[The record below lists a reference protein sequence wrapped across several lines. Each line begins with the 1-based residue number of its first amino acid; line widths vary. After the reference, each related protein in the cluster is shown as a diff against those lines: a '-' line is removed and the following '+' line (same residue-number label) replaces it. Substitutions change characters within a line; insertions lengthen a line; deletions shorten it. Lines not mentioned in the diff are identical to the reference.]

1 MSAQTEQESF
11 SFQAEVVQILDLM
24 VHSLYS
30 NKEIFLRELISN
42 ASDAIDRLRLE
53 LLSQSELP
61 DADGPLQI
69 RVSYDSGARTITVA
83 DNGIG
88 MSRQEVIEHIG
99 TIAKSGTREFLQA
112 LTGDQRKDA
121 SLIGQFGVGFYSA
134 FIVADRVTLTT
145 RREGLTVAEGVRW
158 ESDGRGE
165 YTLETV
171 EQPSRG
177 TTVVLHLRE
186 GEDDLLNGFRLR
198 TIIKKYSDHISLPI
212 MMPPEPAEGQEP
224 AAEEAPVNQASALW
238 ARPKSELTEQDY
250 KDFYQHVTGDFTDP
264 LAWVHSK
271 IEGTYEYTLLLFVP
285 SRAPFDLWM
294 PQVGRGIKLHI
305 RRVFVLEDS
314 GRLMP
319 QYLRFIRG
327 VIDSSDLPLNVSREL
342 LQGSRV
348 VDNIRSNATKK
359 VLRLLADTAEKEPE
373 KYATF
378 WQEFGAVL
386 KEGLAEDYGNRDEIA
401 KLLRFT
407 STKSASDEPDV
418 SLADYVGRM
427 KEGQQHIYYLLA
439 PGLAAAQ
446 ASPHLEAFRKK
457 GIEVL
462 LLGDG
467 EGIDN
472 WVVASLRDFDGKR
485 LQSVAQGSGDLSE
498 LEDEAERAA
507 KEQASAE
514 FAGLVGQLKAVLA
527 GRAYDVRVS
536 SRLTTS
542 PACIVANEP
551 EIEINLARRL
561 RGSGLP
567 TQPVLEINPQHPL
580 LRRLNHEP
588 ADLHLA
594 EWANVLFDQAVL
606 TLGARM
612 TEPAAFV
619 RRLNDLLVTLSGAAE
634 AAPDR
639 PRPQTRPRPRTRS
652 LSRRA
657 GCSCRAGKLLAV
669 SDLHV
674 SYPQNRQ
681 WVEDLPPGSP
691 GDWLLVVGDVA
702 EKVADIEWTLRTLAG
717 RFGTVV
723 WVPGNHDLWSHPS
736 DPVKLRGEERYQ
748 HLVARCR
755 ELGVITPEDPYPVW
769 PGAGGPAV
777 IVPLFLLYDYSFRPD
792 GASTKAEGLALAY
805 QAGVVGTDERMLHPD
820 PYPSREAWCQAR
832 IDATTP
838 RLAALD
844 PAAADHPGQPF
855 SAHPRTHPDPAL
867 PGVRPVV
874 RHRADGRL
882 APALPRPRRRLR
894 PPAHPQDHLA
904 GRRAVRG
911 GVPRLPAGAGEV
923 PEPPAQADPDPAV
936 RARVDG
942 GRPTWCNVHPLPGR

>member
-1 MSAQTEQESF
+1 MPVSAQTEQESF

-53 LLSQSELP
+53 LLSRSELP

-112 LTGDQRKDA
+112 LTGDQRKDV

-145 RREGLTVAEGVRW
+145 RRAGLTAAEGARW
-158 ESDGRGE
+158 ESDGRGQ

-171 EQPSRG
+171 EVPSRG
-177 TTVVLHLRE
+177 TSIVLHLRE

-212 MMPPEPAEGQEP
+212 VMPPES
-224 AAEEAPVNQASALW
+224 EESSDGESQINQAAALW

-250 KDFYQHVTGDFTDP
+250 KDFYQHVAGDFTDP

-294 PQVGRGIKLHI
+294 PQVGRGVKLHI

-314 GRLMP
+314 GQLLP

-327 VIDSSDLPLNVSREL
+327 VIDSSDLPLNISREL

-348 VDNIRSNATKK
+348 VDNIRSNATRK

-373 KYATF
+373 KYAAF
-378 WQEFGAVL
+378 WKEFGGVL

-401 KLLRFT
+401 RLLRFT
-407 STKSASDEPDV
+407 STRSASDEPDAG
-418 SLADYVGRM
+418 LADYVGRM

-507 KEQASAE
+507 KEQASTE
-514 FAGLVGQLKAVLA
+514 FAGLVGQLKAALD

-542 PACIVANEP
+542 PACIVANEA
-551 EIEINLARRL
+551 EIDINLARRL

-567 TQPVLEINPQHPL
+567 SQPVLEINPQHPL
-580 LRRLNHEP
+580 VRRLNREP
-588 ADLHLA
+588 ADPHLA
-594 EWANVLFDQAVL
+594 EWAHVLFDQAVL

-612 TEPAAFV
+612 EEPAAFV
-619 RRLNDLLVTLSGAAE
+619 SRLNDLLVTLTGAAP
-634 AAPDR
+634 ASAPE
-639 PRPQTRPRPRTRS
+639 P
-652 LSRRA
+652 A
-657 GCSCRAGKLLAV
+657 
-669 SDLHV
+669 
-674 SYPQNRQ
+674 
-681 WVEDLPPGSP
+681 
-691 GDWLLVVGDVA
+691 
-702 EKVADIEWTLRTLAG
+702 
-717 RFGTVV
+717 
-723 WVPGNHDLWSHPS
+723 
-736 DPVKLRGEERYQ
+736 
-748 HLVARCR
+748 
-755 ELGVITPEDPYPVW
+755 
-769 PGAGGPAV
+769 PGA
-777 IVPLFLLYDYSFRPD
+777 D
-792 GASTKAEGLALAY
+792 
-805 QAGVVGTDERMLHPD
+805 
-820 PYPSREAWCQAR
+820 
-832 IDATTP
+832 
-838 RLAALD
+838 
-844 PAAADHPGQPF
+844 
-855 SAHPRTHPDPAL
+855 
-867 PGVRPVV
+867 
-874 RHRADGRL
+874 
-882 APALPRPRRRLR
+882 
-894 PPAHPQDHLA
+894 
-904 GRRAVRG
+904 
-911 GVPRLPAGAGEV
+911 
-923 PEPPAQADPDPAV
+923 PEP
-936 RARVDG
+936 
-942 GRPTWCNVHPLPGR
+942 